1 MERANLSRVIE
12 FELLGLTSDPW
23 LQRLLFMVFLGM
35 YAITLLGNLIMFI
48 VIHVEATL
56 HTPVYSLLES
66 LSFLDFC
73 YSSTVVP
80 QTLVNFF
87 TKRKVISYP
96 GCMAQMIFCAG
107 FATSECYLVAAMAYN
122 RYAAICNPLLYSTA
136 MSPEVCASLIVG
148 SYSAGFPSSLIHM
161 SCIFSLKFCG
171 AHVVTQFFCDGPSI
185 LPPSCV
191 DTSLCEI
198 LLFIFAGFNLLS
210 CTLTILVSYLFI
222 LVTILRR
229 NSAQG
234 RFKAFSTCASHFTAV
249 CLFYGTTLFMY
260 LRPRSS
266 HSLTQDRMVA
276 VIYTVVIPMLNPL
289 IYSLRNKDVKEDLRN
304 VWGRKIME

>member
-1 MERANLSRVIE
+1 MERANLSRGIE

-35 YAITLLGNLIMFI
+35 YTITLLGHLIMFI
-48 VIHVEATL
+48 MIHVD
-56 HTPVYSLLES
+56 

-80 QTLVNFF
+80 QTLVNFLA
-87 TKRKVISYP
+87 KRKVISYP
-96 GCMAQMIFCAG
+96 GCMAQMFFYAG
-107 FATSECYLVAAMAYN
+107 FATSECYLVAAMAHD
-122 RYAAICNPLLYSTA
+122 RYVAICNPLLYSIA
-136 MSPEVCASLIVG
+136 MPPEVCASLIVG
-148 SYSAGFPSSLIHM
+148 SYSAGFLSSLIYM

-171 AHVVTQFFCDGPSI
+171 AHVVAHFFCDGPPI
-185 LPPSCV
+185 LSLSRV

-222 LVTILRR
+222 LITILRR
-229 NSAQG
+229 NSAPG
-234 RFKAFSTCASHFTAV
+234 RFKAISTCASHFAAV
-249 CLFYGTTLFMY
+249 
-260 LRPRSS
+260 SS

-276 VIYTVVIPMLNPL
+276 VIHTVVIPMLNPL
-289 IYSLRNKDVKEDLRN
+289 IYSLRNKEALRKT
-304 VWGRKIME
+304 RKKQGVSACCIIGPTGNI